1 MNLFGLLQNQPP
13 KEVIK
18 AACDFYGVP
27 VKKASTI
34 HAEKLKA
41 LSNNIWLVDL
51 DNHIQAIVAYVPG
64 SRAEVAPW
72 YNN

>member
-18 AACDFYGVP
+18 AACDFYGVTI
-27 VKKASTI
+27 KNTSTV

-41 LSNNIWLVDL
+41 LANDIWLVNL
-51 DNHIQAIVAYVPG
+51 DNRTRAVVAYAPG
-64 SRAEVAPW
+64 GKAEVAPW
-72 YNN
+72 YE

>member
-27 VKKASTI
+27 VRKISTI

-41 LSNNIWLVDL
+41 LSNNLWLVDL
-51 DNHIQAIVAYVPG
+51 DNHAQAVVAYAPG
-64 SRAEVAPW
+64 DKAIVAPW
-72 YNN
+72 YE

>member
-1 MNLFGLLQNQPP
+1 MNLFGLWRNQPP

-27 VKKASTI
+27 FKKTSTI

-41 LSNNIWLVDL
+41 LANNIWLVNL
-51 DNHIQAIVAYVPG
+51 DNRIQAVVAYAPG
-64 SRAEVAPW
+64 SKAVVAPW
-72 YNN
+72 YE